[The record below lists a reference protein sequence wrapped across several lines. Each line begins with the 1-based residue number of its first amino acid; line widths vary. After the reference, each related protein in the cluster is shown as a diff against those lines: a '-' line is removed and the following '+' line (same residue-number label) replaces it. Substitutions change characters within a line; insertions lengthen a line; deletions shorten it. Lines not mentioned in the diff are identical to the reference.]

1 MALIIRELWGHAA
14 LQDAGR
20 RGRRHV
26 GVPESGPF
34 DRVAWQLA
42 NAVVGNGEPLAAIE
56 LAFGEIALE
65 STEHHRVGVVG
76 AAERVWVDDLA
87 FPARTALTIG
97 PGSTL
102 RIAGPAY
109 GARTQIAV
117 EGGFR
122 ALREL
127 RDVAAAT
134 DMTRTNAFRMLQTL
148 RELGYVDQTE
158 DGAQYSLTLRL
169 FEIGARRRASD
180 TLVQVAHP
188 VLQRLS
194 GLVPENVM
202 LSMREGMTSVVVDR
216 IESRAFVRTFAYL
229 GARAP
234 LHAVSGGKCILA
246 FESDEVIA
254 EAEKTLTRFTE
265 RTITDPARLREEL
278 AQIRDRGYATA
289 YHEVNDAARGVAV
302 PIRSRFGRVAAAISI
317 SGPMPGYGPDLVE
330 EYVRHLKTHAAMI
343 EEAWVEGWRQPVASV
358 PRPSS
363 A

>member
-109 GARTQIAV
+109 GARTQIAA

-122 ALREL
+122 GRL
-127 RDVAAAT
+127 V
-134 DMTRTNAFRMLQTL
+134 
-148 RELGYVDQTE
+148 LGSVCGEVLARGVRLD
-158 DGAQYSLTLRL
+158 AQ
-169 FEIGARRRASD
+169 RA
-180 TLVQVAHP
+180 
-188 VLQRLS
+188 
-194 GLVPENVM
+194 E
-202 LSMREGMTSVVVDR
+202 
-216 IESRAFVRTFAYL
+216 
-229 GARAP
+229 
-234 LHAVSGGKCILA
+234 
-246 FESDEVIA
+246 
-254 EAEKTLTRFTE
+254 
-265 RTITDPARLREEL
+265 
-278 AQIRDRGYATA
+278 RDRGPMRLAIDD
-289 YHEVNDAARGVAV
+289 DAIAPWRDDG
-302 PIRSRFGRVAAAISI
+302 PIRVVRGPHAAEYEASVDDATYAVNPVSDRLGIRLD
-317 SGPMPGYGPDLVE
+317 GPDLGRLEDLPSFPVTFGSIQI
-330 EYVRHLKTHAAMI
+330 THAGTPI
-343 EEAWVEGWRQPVASV
+343 VLGPDGPTIGGYPVAAVVITADLDRLAHLTPGHAVRFQTVSQGEAAEAYRQRSEKLERWLRRIALAV
-358 PRPSS
+358 